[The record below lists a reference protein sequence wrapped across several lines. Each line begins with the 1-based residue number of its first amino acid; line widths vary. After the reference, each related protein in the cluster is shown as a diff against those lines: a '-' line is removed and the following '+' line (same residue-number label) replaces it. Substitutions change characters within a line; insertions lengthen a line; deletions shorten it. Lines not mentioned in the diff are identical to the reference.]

1 MNTINVYNF
10 LDGVN
15 LCNIFANLILL
26 KTKESFPD
34 VRTEISV
41 INVRNFFVVKGYTS
55 SETLVNVAEIF
66 QDYLNNYDEELSKK
80 VRVFDMISY
89 GKDVDD
95 LPLSISYKENKK
107 ESQRYYELQNIVN
120 GYAKNKIYI
129 NLKVDDTSKIV
140 FFDCNENQYGDVKNI
155 LIDNFESYDYVK
167 QDYSEEIYIS
177 EKIYGSTLHNEKP
190 YLLLMKQISD
200 HLFKLGISKEINLI
214 LNTSIQTKDLN
225 NELINLRIENDNHI
239 VKKDW
244 LESLLMDVFPFELKA
259 LRDRFSDCDDMISL
273 VTDLNFEDY
282 SIYDLSTR
290 HDMILI

>member
-26 KTKESFPD
+26 KTKDSFPN
-34 VRTEISV
+34 VKTEISV
-41 INVRNFFVVKGYTS
+41 INVRNFFIVKGYTS
-55 SETLVNVAEIF
+55 SENLINISEIF
-66 QDYLNNYDEELSKK
+66 QDFLNNYNEELSKK

-89 GKDVDD
+89 GKDIDD
-95 LPLSISYKENKK
+95 YPLSLSYKENKK
-107 ESQRYYELQNIVN
+107 ESRRFYEIQKIVN
-120 GYAKNKIYI
+120 EYAKNKIYI
-129 NLKVDDTSKIV
+129 NLKVDDVSKIV

-155 LIDNFESYDYVK
+155 LIDNFKGYDYVK
-167 QDYSEEIYIS
+167 KDYSDEIYIS

-190 YLLLMKQISD
+190 YLLLLKQISD

-225 NELINLRIENDNHI
+225 NELVNLRIENENHI

-244 LESLLMDVFPFELKA
+244 LESLLMDVFPFELKT
-259 LRDRFSDCDDMISL
+259 LKNRFSDCEDMISL
-273 VTDLNFEDY
+273 VTDLNFEGY